1 MRIFEAFILDGEQA
15 LLRVL
20 YRMIEMKQH
29 KILQM
34 EEIELIMYLRTNI
47 INECIQEEGIE
58 SLLDEPEGAGTD
70 PGVQDCV

>member
-1 MRIFEAFILDGEQA
+1 MRIFESFILDGEQA

-20 YRMIEMKQH
+20 YRMIEMKQE

-47 INECIQEEGIE
+47 IDECIEEAGIE
-58 SLLDEPEGAGTD
+58 SLLEYEL
-70 PGVQDCV
+70 